1 MHSTNLY
8 QCHFFKTILS
18 LLWFC
23 AQIVRLF
30 DNYRIISI
38 QILSFCKL
46 MYRLLLFLNLGFFLG
61 LCQCTGKSDCGQLV
75 GSWSNGEG
83 QEWIFTP
90 KGEALL
96 ITRFGSKSDTD
107 LCNFQLR
114 CNNKPAILDLNNC
127 KSGPY
132 SGKSVFCII
141 DWTSDSTFRL
151 RYEAGTQPDVRP
163 TAFDPEQTVQ
173 FVRRAPN

>member
-1 MHSTNLY
+1 
-8 QCHFFKTILS
+8 
-18 LLWFC
+18 
-23 AQIVRLF
+23 
-30 DNYRIISI
+30 
-38 QILSFCKL
+38 
-46 MYRLLLFLNLGFFLG
+46 MYRLLFILNLGLG
-61 LCQCTGKSDCGQLV
+61 FGFCCCAGSPDCGQLA

-83 QEWIFTP
+83 QEWVFSP
-90 KGEALL
+90 DGEALL

-114 CNNKPAILDLNNC
+114 CDTKPTILDLNNC

-151 RYEAGTQPDVRP
+151 RYETGTNPEARP
-163 TAFDPEQTVQ
+163 TTFDPEQTIQ
-173 FVRRAPN
+173 FVRRKATN